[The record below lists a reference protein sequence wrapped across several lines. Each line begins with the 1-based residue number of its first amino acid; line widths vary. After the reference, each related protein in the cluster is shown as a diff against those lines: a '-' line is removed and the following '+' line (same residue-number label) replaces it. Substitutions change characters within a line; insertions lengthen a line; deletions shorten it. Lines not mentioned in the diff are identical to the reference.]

1 MSPVEE
7 KVRQIVVK
15 VVRKQD
21 TDFTPTSTFKDL
33 GADSLDIVQVLV
45 AIEDAFE
52 IEMVDEELKEITNME
67 GLVAYVEKKVA
78 AKGDAKPAA

>member
-52 IEMVDEELKEITNME
+52 IEMVDEEMKEITNME

-78 AKGDAKPAA
+78 AKAETKPA